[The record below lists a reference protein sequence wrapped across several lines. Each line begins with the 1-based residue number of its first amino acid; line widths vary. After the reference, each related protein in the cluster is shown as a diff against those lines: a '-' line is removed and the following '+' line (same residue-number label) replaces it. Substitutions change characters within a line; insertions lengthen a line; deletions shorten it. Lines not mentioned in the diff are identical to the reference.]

1 MNKEKKLRR
10 GQTIQPFGVG
20 SIFDIE
26 GEAFVVKDITLWKRP
41 KKTIKLDR
49 LQQTLGYK
57 ELRSF
62 SNFKND
68 KESVPVK
75 RFPAWYHC
83 PSCKRLKRIRGEQYQ
98 KNYQPTC
105 DNLSCRFAKLSPMLF
120 IAYCDNGHFQ

>member
-1 MNKEKKLRR
+1 MSKAKKLRR

-41 KKTIKLDR
+41 QNLIKLDR

-62 SNFKND
+62 SNFEN
-68 KESVPVK
+68 K
-75 RFPAWYHC
+75 RKSY
-83 PSCKRLKRIRGEQYQ
+83 
-98 KNYQPTC
+98 
-105 DNLSCRFAKLSPMLF
+105 
-120 IAYCDNGHFQ
+120 